1 MLDNLFGNLEEHQ
14 EELQEKLG
22 GIELESS
29 VMDQAIVVKAN
40 ARREIL
46 DIKIDP
52 EKIDPTDVEQLED
65 LLVNCLNDVIR
76 MATEAESSESEKLI
90 SKIMP
95 PGLGGL
101 FGKDRKS
108 TRRNSSHV

>member
-46 DIKIDP
+46 DM
-52 EKIDPTDVEQLED
+52 KIDPTDVEQLED

-101 FGKDRKS
+101 FGK
-108 TRRNSSHV
+108 